1 MVDDKIYTR
10 KELEDKL
17 TEKERIFCHE
27 YIVDWNKS
35 RAARVAGYSENTA
48 RQQGYDTY
56 TKPYIRQYIEFIKD
70 DIAAEAGISKLLM
83 INELKNLATANLPTI
98 LKKLKENEPLT
109 DLEER
114 AIQEIHE
121 DKKELGEGGALISKT
136 VKVKLADKR
145 AVWSDISKAMGWNEA
160 EKIDHTTNGESIKDN
175 VDLSRLTTEELKVYY
190 AIQSKLE

>member
-1 MVDDKIYTR
+1 MSDDKIYTR
-10 KELEDKL
+10 IELENKL

-35 RAARVAGYSENTA
+35 RAAKSAGYSEKTA
-48 RQQGYDTY
+48 GQTGYDNLK
-56 TKPYIRQYIEFIKD
+56 KPYIQQYVDFIKD
-70 DIAAEAGISKLLM
+70 DIAREAGISKLLM

-98 LKKLKENEPLT
+98 IKKLKESKPLT

-121 DKKELGEGGALISKT
+121 DKKELGEGGSLINKT
-136 VKVKLADKR
+136 IKVKLADKR

-160 EKIDHTTNGESIKDN
+160 ERIDHTTNGESMKDS
-175 VDLSRLTTEELKVYY
+175 VDLSKLTTEELKTYY